1 MEFLLAMG
9 NRVIAVVISW
19 NLRDDVLNCIES
31 LISQKA
37 IGKIVLVDN
46 ASSDGTVQ
54 AVRTRFPAVDVIENK
69 RNIGFAAAANAGIRR
84 AMELGAEFTLLV
96 NSDVI
101 APPGSAERLINAAVE
116 ENAAAVGAK
125 LFRKDDPSRLDA
137 AYGVINWRNFI
148 SRLEG
153 SGEPDGPQYSMRRK
167 VDYPHG
173 AFLLLRNSAL
183 EKVGLFD
190 ESYFAY
196 HEEMELC
203 ERFRRAGYPVI
214 FEPVAVYHAVG
225 KSIQA
230 AGAELAQGYLLAR
243 NSVRFVRKY
252 GTTLQK
258 FKFWIFVAAAI
269 FIKYPF
275 AVWHGTST
283 ERIAAIHGWWDGLLN
298 KPFDNK
304 LRAKYHLDTQG

>member
-1 MEFLLAMG
+1 MG
-9 NRVIAVVISW
+9 TRVIAVVISW

-31 LISQKA
+31 LVSQKA
-37 IGKIVLVDN
+37 IEKIILVDN
-46 ASSDGTVQ
+46 ASSDGTAQ
-54 AVRTRFPAVDVIENK
+54 AVREKFPAVEVIVNL

-101 APPGSAERLINAAVE
+101 APPGSAERLVNAAME

-125 LFRKDDPSRLDA
+125 LFRKDDPSRLDC

-153 SGEPDGPQYSMRRK
+153 SGEPDGPEYSRRK
-167 VDYPHG
+167 RVDYPIG

-183 EKVGLFD
+183 AEIGLFD

-203 ERFRRAGYPVI
+203 ERFHRAGYPVI
-214 FEPVAVYHAVG
+214 FEPVSVLHASG
-225 KSIQA
+225 KSVQA

-243 NSVRFVRKY
+243 NSVRFARKY
-252 GTTLQK
+252 GTALQK
-258 FKFWIFVAAAI
+258 VKFWIFVVAAVI
-269 FIKYPF
+269 IKFPF
-275 AVWHGTST
+275 AVLHGTST
-283 ERIAAIHGWWDGLLN
+283 ARIATIHGWWDGLLN
-298 KPFDNK
+298 KPFDDK
-304 LRAKYHLDTQG
+304 LRAKYRLDTREQ